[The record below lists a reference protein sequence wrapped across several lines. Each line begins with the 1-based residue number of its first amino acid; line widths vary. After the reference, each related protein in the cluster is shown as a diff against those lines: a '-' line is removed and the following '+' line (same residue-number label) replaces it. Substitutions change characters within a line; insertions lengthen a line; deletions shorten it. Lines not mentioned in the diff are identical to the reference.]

1 MDLTDDQQAATPVFQ
16 ASPSESVHVSP
27 RATKTFLPAK
37 STRLQTA
44 SASTEITLPNW
55 ELKTMEP
62 IIAPTPLP
70 NTEPS
75 KSAPTRTA
83 ATKGSEE
90 HTAHKATGSGATG
103 GRGSAARGVP
113 PPKIV
118 SSFAPAYPGAARR
131 ARIEGTATVKVSVN
145 TEGRVSDCSIFKSAG
160 EASLDAAALRA
171 VKNWRFTPAD
181 TNATEVLVRVTF
193 RLS

>member
-1 MDLTDDQQAATPVFQ
+1 
-16 ASPSESVHVSP
+16 
-27 RATKTFLPAK
+27 
-37 STRLQTA
+37 
-44 SASTEITLPNW
+44 
-55 ELKTMEP
+55 MEP

-90 HTAHKATGSGATG
+90 HTDHKAAGSGATG
-103 GRGSAARGVP
+103 GRGNAAHGAT